1 MEEDTMMT
9 ASHFHAGD
17 RVRTLQPIDLFD
29 ANRCGTIL
37 RAFFGADLYDVLF
50 DGQTEPSM
58 VVAEKLIEETLLL
71 AREAAM
77 AC

>member
-1 MEEDTMMT
+1 MTT
-9 ASHFHAGD
+9 ASHFHTGD
-17 RVRTLQPIDLFD
+17 RVRTIRPIDLFH

-50 DGQTEPSM
+50 DGQAEPRI
-58 VVAEKLIEETLLL
+58 VIAENLIEETPVL
-71 AREAAM
+71 AREAARHGL